1 MADPM
6 SDPAGVAGPAK
17 VLIRTENAVTPAD
30 DALTGAQDA
39 VTAAEKGA
47 RRRPGPVP
55 LHSRDKIAGVAVQ
68 LADAGG
74 LRTASMRAVAA
85 RLDTGVASLYRY
97 VTTRDELVDLMID
110 AALADLDLVTLELS
124 GDWQDDLREVGRR
137 VLDVFGRHPWLSSV
151 PGVIHVLGPHIAE
164 YLDVGLG
171 IVAELAADTRSK
183 LEAIALMGGVLSL
196 FDRHLAAGSPSYR
209 LAPME
214 IDLPNLARAVGE
226 LAGGRQGAEATD
238 PTEHLLDLAVRVV
251 DGLLR
256 S

>member
-1 MADPM
+1 MADPT
-6 SDPAGVAGPAK
+6 SELAGASGAETV
-17 VLIRTENAVTPAD
+17 V
-30 DALTGAQDA
+30 TGADKA
-39 VTAAEKGA
+39 A

-55 LHSRDKIAGVAVQ
+55 LHSRDEIAGVAVQ
-68 LADAGG
+68 LADSGG

-110 AALADLDLVTLELS
+110 TALADLDLVTLVAT
-124 GDWQDDLREVGRR
+124 GDWRDDLREVGRR
-137 VLDVFGRHPWLSSV
+137 VLDVFRLHPWLSSV
-151 PGVIHVLGPHIAE
+151 PGVIHVLGPHIAG

-171 IVAELAADTRSK
+171 IVAELPADTRSK
-183 LEAIALMGGVLSL
+183 LEAIALMAGVLSL

-214 IDLPNLARAVGE
+214 IELPNLSRAVGE
-226 LAGGRQGAEATD
+226 LADGPQRAQGAD
-238 PTEHLLDLAVRVV
+238 PSEHLLDLAVRVV

-256 S
+256 T